1 MDKRAMKRKVC
12 ELDTEYVA
20 RIATTM
26 QGLACSRCDEALS
39 IEDTRWRWNGENWE
53 HKCGDAQAGHF
64 VAVKKESE
72 GEK

>member
-26 QGLACSRCDEALS
+26 QGLACSRCGGGAPRMGP
-39 IEDTRWRWNGENWE
+39 TTTPGPR
-53 HKCGDAQAGHF
+53 Q
-64 VAVKKESE
+64 
-72 GEK
+72 